1 MNNFIKTSDEGTRD
15 ILLAAGY
22 QLIHQDSKCWTFIND
37 TSKKAAFD
45 RNKVAFS
52 NNLAI

>member
-15 ILLAAGY
+15 LLLKAGF
-22 QLIHQDSKCWTFIND
+22 QLVHEDGKCWTFIND
-37 TSKKAAFD
+37 AKKKATFD